1 MEPFSFPPSFYV
13 FFGVSMGLIL
23 VVGLIAALVVR
34 FRQHQS
40 EAREA
45 RLGLDRIR
53 KMSGEEFEGFLAGL
67 FRQMGYKVEQ
77 TASQG
82 DFGADLILTD
92 RRTGRRTAVQA
103 KCWNDKQTIGV
114 PDLHEVFGGAAFYDC
129 QERLFVSTCRYT
141 EPARVMAQ
149 KTGTRLWDLDDLAS
163 AIEQVAAGKAPGTV
177 TGPTRPLPPQP
188 TPVAQ
193 SPVSVPARTPQPRPT
208 PMAQPEKAPTPSLSP
223 SGPPCPVCGSVMT
236 QRSIAGQLAWLCSR
250 FPKCN
255 GARTIDRV

>member
-13 FFGVSMGLIL
+13 FFGLSIGLIL
-23 VVGLIAALVVR
+23 VVGLIAAFLVR

-40 EAREA
+40 ETRAA
-45 RLGLDRIR
+45 MLGLDRIQ
-53 KMSGEEFEGFLAGL
+53 KMSGEEFEDFLAKL
-67 FRQMGYKVEQ
+67 FQRMGYRVEQ
-77 TASQG
+77 TRKQG

-129 QERLFVSTCRYT
+129 QDRLFVSTCRYT

-149 KTGTRLWDLDDLAS
+149 KTGTRLWDLDDLAK
-163 AIEQVAAGKAPGTV
+163 AIEHVAAGKAPGTV

-193 SPVSVPARTPQPRPT
+193 PAKLPIRSS
-208 PMAQPEKAPTPSLSP
+208 AP
-223 SGPPCPVCGSVMT
+223 SGPPCPVCGSAMN
-236 QRSIAGQLAWLCSR
+236 QRSIAGQQAWLCSR

-255 GARTIDRV
+255 GAKTMDQV